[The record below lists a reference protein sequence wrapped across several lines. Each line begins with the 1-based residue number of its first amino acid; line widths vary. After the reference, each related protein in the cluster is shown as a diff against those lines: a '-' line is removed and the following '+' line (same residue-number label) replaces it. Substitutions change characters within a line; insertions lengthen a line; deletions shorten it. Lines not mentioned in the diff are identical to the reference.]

1 MQLRHYPILNVP
13 PGAGCATAKS
23 TLQEVARTHEE
34 LSAIGLKNQYLV
46 INGVLP
52 KAEAEHDA
60 LAAAIWQR
68 AGGAGKSSFRL
79 SELPTD
85 TLLLQPVN
93 MVGVSALKGLLDTRS
108 ETLPLP
114 VTNILYTPEN
124 LSLSGLVDD
133 IARSEHGL
141 IMLMGKGGVGK
152 TTMAAAIAVRLADM
166 GFDVHLT
173 TSDPAAHLS
182 TTLNGSLK
190 NLQVSR
196 INPHDETERYRQHVL
211 ETKGRDLD
219 EAGNG
224 YWKRIYA
231 LPVLKKLPCFR
242 PFPG

>member
-1 MQLRHYPILNVP
+1 M
-13 PGAGCATAKS
+13 
-23 TLQEVARTHEE
+23 
-34 LSAIGLKNQYLV
+34 

-52 KAEAEHDA
+52 EAEAEHDA

-68 AGGAGKSSFRL
+68 EQEALANLPAGL

-93 MVGVSALKGLLDTRS
+93 MVGVSALKGLLATRS
-108 ETLPLP
+108 EALPLP

-190 NLQVSR
+190 TCRSAASTLTMKPNAIASMFLR
-196 INPHDETERYRQHVL
+196 RREEIW
-211 ETKGRDLD
+211 TKQ
-219 EAGNG
+219 GNG

-242 PFPG
+242 PSPV

>member
-1 MQLRHYPILNVP
+1 M
-13 PGAGCATAKS
+13 
-23 TLQEVARTHEE
+23 
-34 LSAIGLKNQYLV
+34 KNWLHWPEKQYLV

-68 AGGAGKSSFRL
+68 EQEALANLPAGL

-108 ETLPLP
+108 EALPLP

-152 TTMAAAIAVRLADM
+152 PRWLRLSPSGWQTWD
-166 GFDVHLT
+166 LT
-173 TSDPAAHLS
+173 CI
-182 TTLNGSLK
+182 
-190 NLQVSR
+190 SR
-196 INPHDETERYRQHVL
+196 PLILLRT
-211 ETKGRDLD
+211 
-219 EAGNG
+219 
-224 YWKRIYA
+224 
-231 LPVLKKLPCFR
+231 
-242 PFPG
+242 